1 MNIPNKKK
9 IKKYTKEILPLKK
22 LLKKPLT
29 KKPLTKKPLTKKVV
43 NKKPLTKK
51 PLTKKPLT
59 KKVVNKKPLTKKVVN
74 KKPLTKKVVNKALKR
89 KTVMRGSNNLNKS
102 PILFKIDNNSKN
114 NQKIMSNLKV
124 IQLGFSPKSGHEP
137 KYDPDSWNSKP
148 HIKDNHNCYSYALD
162 DKYGKRKGKAQPG
175 YYANYPP
182 INLNEYNCND
192 IFKRIWKDN
201 PSIYP
206 TLFNNKCNK
215 GYYKAFF
222 TLSPKNH
229 TDYHFYR
236 QDKNGYWSHKPGRTD
251 VTDKDADG
259 KRIIN
264 PVHANRDY
272 GGLNYYMPCQFFC
285 LHPKMTRTHSKSSHN
300 RF

>member
-1 MNIPNKKK
+1 MNIP
-9 IKKYTKEILPLKK
+9 TKEILKK
-22 LLKKPLT
+22 YSKKNVSVKKPSV
-29 KKPLTKKPLTKKVV
+29 KKPSVKKPSI
-43 NKKPLTKK
+43 KKPSIKK
-51 PLTKKPLT
+51 PSIKKPS
-59 KKVVNKKPLTKKVVN
+59 VKKPSV
-74 KKPLTKKVVNKALKR
+74 KKPSVKKPSVKKR
-89 KTVMRGSNNLNKS
+89 GGSNKNYA
-102 PILFKIDNNSKN
+102 PILFKIDNESKN

-124 IQLGFSPKSGHEP
+124 VQLGFSPRSGYEP
-137 KYDPDSWNSKP
+137 KYEPDAWNSKP
-148 HIKDNHNCYSYALD
+148 HIKDNHNCYSYGLND
-162 DKYGKRKGKAQPG
+162 LHGNRKGKAQPG

-182 INLNEYNCND
+182 INLKEYNCND

-251 VTDKDADG
+251 VTDKDAGD

-264 PVHANRDY
+264 PAQANRDY

-300 RF
+300 QY